1 MTTPPRPDL
10 VIGIDGGAT
19 HTAALLADAA
29 TGTVIGRGESGP
41 SNIQAVG
48 DAAALVELD
57 AAVVRAFEAA
67 ALPRGTVAA
76 ACLGLAGVDVNEGHD
91 VIDRWAQR
99 VALADVVNVAND
111 ATLLFAAGTPEGWG
125 LAVIAGTGSIAFTL
139 DRDGRDG
146 RAGGWG
152 YLLGDEGSAWQIA
165 ISGLRAACR
174 AADEAG
180 PRTLLLNAFLNLL
193 GTADP
198 RDFIPAVYR
207 GDWTRSVI
215 AGLAPVVIGIAEG
228 GDKVAYDIVLREVT
242 ELARTAATAV
252 KVAKLPL
259 LGLAVAVA
267 GGLVERSPFYR
278 GLFVEALRGH
288 GIHPGAV
295 TVVDDPAL
303 GAVTLARRAAARAAK
318 PTP

>member
-1 MTTPPRPDL
+1 MTTPRSDL

-19 HTAALLADAA
+19 HTAALLADVA
-29 TGTVIGRGESGP
+29 TGTVLGRGESGP

-48 DAAALVELD
+48 VDAALRELE
-57 AAVVRAFEAA
+57 AAVAGAFEAA
-67 ALPRGTVAA
+67 GVPRAKVAA

-91 VIDRWAQR
+91 VIGRWAER
-99 VALADVVNVAND
+99 VALADKMTVAND

-152 YLLGDEGSAWQIA
+152 YLLGDEGSAWLLA
-165 ISGLRAACR
+165 LNGLRAACR
-174 AADEAG
+174 AADGAG
-180 PRTLLLNAFLNLL
+180 PPTRLLDAFLKQL
-193 GTADP
+193 GTTDP

-207 GDWTRSVI
+207 GAWDRAAI
-215 AGLAPVVIGIAEG
+215 AGLAPLVLEAAEAGDDVAHKLVV
-228 GDKVAYDIVLREVT
+228 REVT

-252 KVAKLPL
+252 DAAKLPR
-259 LGLAVAVA
+259 LALPVAVA
-267 GGLVERSPFYR
+267 GGLIERSAFYR

-295 TVVDDPAL
+295 TVVDDPAV
-303 GAVTLARRAAARAAK
+303 GAVALARKSALS
-318 PTP
+318 P